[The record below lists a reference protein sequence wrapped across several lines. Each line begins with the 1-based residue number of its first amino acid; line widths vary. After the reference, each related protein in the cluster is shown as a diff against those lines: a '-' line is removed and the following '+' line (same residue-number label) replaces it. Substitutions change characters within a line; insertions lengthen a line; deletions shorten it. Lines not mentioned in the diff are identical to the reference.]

1 MCIVFYR
8 VSKSDLWSYM
18 VNTDLLPATPSSSW
32 LLSCV
37 VFLVGG
43 NQQIKQ
49 IVLIFSDWGKATKA
63 SCQYFEKVM
72 RKRRIII
79 RWRNV
84 GNRPEELENM
94 IIETENES
102 VVKVSLLIYCRFQFK
117 MISFHLPLPN
127 LSISMISSISL
138 PSTTLPFPTST
149 TLLQQT

>member
-1 MCIVFYR
+1 
-8 VSKSDLWSYM
+8 M